1 MTKKIKLNG
10 EEIELMIKPLCHK
23 GKFGNYKFTIE
34 KELRFDLKTM
44 SEKLPADFKLD
55 KLHKLFMI
63 IKKDPISISIAQHG
77 RIMVEKVSPDTPER
91 ALDII
96 EPVLKTIPGYEGIT
110 E

>member
-10 EEIELMIKPLCHK
+10 EEIELTIKPLCHK
-23 GKFGNYKFTIE
+23 GEFGNYKFTIE
-34 KELRFDLKTM
+34 KKIRLNLKTM
-44 SEKLPADFKLD
+44 SEKLPTDFKLER
-55 KLHKLFMI
+55 LHKLFMI
-63 IKKDPISISIAQHG
+63 IKKEPISISIAQHG

-96 EPVLKTIPGYEGIT
+96 EPILKTITGYEGII